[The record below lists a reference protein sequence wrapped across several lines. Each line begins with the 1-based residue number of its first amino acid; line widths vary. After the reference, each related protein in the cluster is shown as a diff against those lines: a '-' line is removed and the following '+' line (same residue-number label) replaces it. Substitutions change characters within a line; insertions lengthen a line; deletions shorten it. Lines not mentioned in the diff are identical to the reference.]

1 MVPTG
6 NARDLHRF
14 LEVGKDFSSWM
25 KDRINQDSFVE
36 GVDCGVAFGPLSI
49 VQKGYGNRS
58 VCHLYVRAA
67 KRLGVLRQFARV
79 CV

>member
-14 LEVGKDFSSWM
+14 LEVGKGFSSWM

-36 GVDCGVAFGPLSI
+36 GVDCGVDFGPLNI
-49 VQKGYGNRS
+49 VQKGYENRS
-58 VCHLYVRAA
+58 AA
-67 KRLGVLRQFARV
+67 ICMCERPRG
-79 CV
+79 